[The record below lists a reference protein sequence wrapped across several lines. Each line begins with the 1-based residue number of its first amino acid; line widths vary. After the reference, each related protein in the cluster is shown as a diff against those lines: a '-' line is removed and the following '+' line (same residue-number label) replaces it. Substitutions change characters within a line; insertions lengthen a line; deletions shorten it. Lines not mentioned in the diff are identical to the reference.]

1 MGLSM
6 RFKSI
11 AIENVFSYYGLKK
24 FDFENKDEPVV
35 LIIGENGFGKTSFI
49 NSVKIAL
56 HGINKDILTIG
67 NQILSKEDFVVGNNS
82 KNFSGMLNRKAKLDG
97 INEAKITITID
108 DDEIFVVE
116 RTFSFKDNSYVE
128 SLMLYDEEY
137 TLLAQGDDA
146 QDIINQKISPT
157 MARFFFFDGE
167 KIQTIADFSHAEF
180 TQMLEDVLELDIYD
194 QMASDAEYLIRK
206 INRAELDQ
214 DLQEEVQ
221 EKERVIVELKKEI
234 LNTEELLYNEKK
246 VVLKELEGK
255 KRELDNKLKK
265 LKSRFQHALSNA
277 RTSLDI
283 AENERIKLVQT
294 MKQATLVQ
302 LPLLLN
308 SSLAAK
314 IKEDIDAHYRGKVQ
328 IDSNVLAIKKEQLM
342 KLLDTLDSKEKIA
355 NAFDNVFQS
364 RNDNQSVS
372 FANPYRIEQQFDV
385 LPKIDLPKLLS
396 NLSDNAHEI
405 QELQNEIITLE
416 NKIVDDKK
424 EYESDFILAME
435 ITEDIIRQNVKCEQL
450 EEKIIALHEKE
461 KELRK
466 ELGKLTM
473 KEHKNNIANI
483 KIKTLRSII
492 EVSKVM
498 KKKIKTD
505 KRANLEES
513 INVKFKLLK
522 KEDWDADKINLD
534 INFNINLYGIDGNAM
549 DILSC
554 SSGQKQIIAT
564 ALIWGISEYIAEDI
578 PMIIDTPLGRLDE
591 KNQSLILNKF
601 YPEVSKQVIILP
613 TPSELKH
620 DGFKTLVPHIS
631 QTFKLS
637 NAGSA
642 TSVEEVDTS
651 DIVNARPLQENLE
664 IA

>member
-1 MGLSM
+1 M

-24 FDFENKDEPVV
+24 FDFENKDEPVA

-146 QDIINQKISPT
+146 QDIINQEISPT

-206 INRAELDQ
+206 INRADLDQ

-234 LNTEELLYNEKK
+234 LNTEELLYSEKK
-246 VVLKELEGK
+246 VVLKELESK

-265 LKSRFQHALSNA
+265 LKSRFQQALSNA
-277 RTSLDI
+277 RASLDI

-302 LPLLLN
+302 LPLLLS
-308 SSLAAK
+308 SSLAGK

-364 RNDNQSVS
+364 SNKNQSVS
-372 FANPYRIEQQFDV
+372 FANPYRIEQQFDA
-385 LPKIDLPKLLS
+385 LPKIDLSKLLS
-396 NLSDNAHEI
+396 NLSDNALEI

-513 INVKFKLLK
+513 INAKFKLLK

-534 INFNINLYGIDGNAM
+534 INFNINLYDVDSNAM

-620 DGFKTLVPHIS
+620 DGFKTLVPYIL

-642 TSVEEVDTS
+642 TSVEEVDTD
-651 DIVNARPLQENLE
+651 DIINSRPLQENLK

>member
-1 MGLSM
+1 
-6 RFKSI
+6 
-11 AIENVFSYYGLKK
+11 
-24 FDFENKDEPVV
+24 
-35 LIIGENGFGKTSFI
+35 
-49 NSVKIAL
+49 
-56 HGINKDILTIG
+56 
-67 NQILSKEDFVVGNNS
+67 
-82 KNFSGMLNRKAKLDG
+82 
-97 INEAKITITID
+97 
-108 DDEIFVVE
+108 
-116 RTFSFKDNSYVE
+116 
-128 SLMLYDEEY
+128 
-137 TLLAQGDDA
+137 
-146 QDIINQKISPT
+146 
-157 MARFFFFDGE
+157 
-167 KIQTIADFSHAEF
+167 
-180 TQMLEDVLELDIYD
+180 
-194 QMASDAEYLIRK
+194 
-206 INRAELDQ
+206 
-214 DLQEEVQ
+214 
-221 EKERVIVELKKEI
+221 
-234 LNTEELLYNEKK
+234 
-246 VVLKELEGK
+246 
-255 KRELDNKLKK
+255 
-265 LKSRFQHALSNA
+265 
-277 RTSLDI
+277 
-283 AENERIKLVQT
+283 
-294 MKQATLVQ
+294 
-302 LPLLLN
+302 
-308 SSLAAK
+308 
-314 IKEDIDAHYRGKVQ
+314 
-328 IDSNVLAIKKEQLM
+328 M

-364 RNDNQSVS
+364 SNKNQSVS
-372 FANPYRIEQQFDV
+372 FANPYRIEQQFDA
-385 LPKIDLPKLLS
+385 LPKIDLSKLLS
-396 NLSDNAHEI
+396 NLSDNALEI
-405 QELQNEIITLE
+405 QDLQNEIIILE

-466 ELGKLTM
+466 ELGKLTI

-513 INVKFKLLK
+513 INAKFKLLK

-534 INFNINLYGIDGNAM
+534 INFNINLYDVDSNAM

-620 DGFKTLVPHIS
+620 DGFKALVPHIS

-642 TSVEEVDTS
+642 TSVEEVDTNDVINS
-651 DIVNARPLQENLE
+651 RPIQTILE
-664 IA
+664 TA

>member
-1 MGLSM
+1 M

-11 AIENVFSYYGLKK
+11 AIENVFSYYGLKS
-24 FDFENKDEPVV
+24 FNFENKDEPVA

-56 HGINKDILTIG
+56 HGINKDVLTIG
-67 NQILSKEDFVVGNNS
+67 NQILSKEDFVVGNSS

-97 INEAKITITID
+97 INEAKIIITID

-116 RTFSFKDNSYVE
+116 RIFSFKDNSYVE
-128 SLMLYDEEY
+128 SLMLYDEEHA
-137 TLLAQGDDA
+137 LLAQGDDA

-214 DLQEEVQ
+214 DLQEEVK
-221 EKERVIVELKKEI
+221 EKEIVHADLKEEI
-234 LNTEELLYNEKK
+234 LATEELLSNEKK

-265 LKSRFQHALSNA
+265 LKSRFQQPLSDA
-277 RTSLDI
+277 RASLDR
-283 AENERIKLVQT
+283 AKSKRLELVQT

-308 SSLAAK
+308 ASLATK
-314 IKEDIDAHYRGKVQ
+314 LKEDIDAHYRGKVQ

-342 KLLDTLDSKEKIA
+342 KLLDTMDSKEKVA
-355 NAFDNVFQS
+355 AAFDDVFQS
-364 RNDNQSVS
+364 SNENQSVS
-372 FANPYRIEQQFDV
+372 FADPHKIEQQFDA

-396 NLSDNAHEI
+396 DLSDNAHDI
-405 QELQNEIITLE
+405 TELQNEIIALE

-424 EYESDFILAME
+424 EYEGDFILSMQM
-435 ITEDIIRQNVKCEQL
+435 TEDIIRQNVKCEQL

-473 KEHKNNIANI
+473 KEHKNDIANT
-483 KIKTLRSII
+483 KIKTLQSII
-492 EVSKVM
+492 EVSKAM

-505 KRANLEES
+505 KRANLEEF
-513 INVKFKLLK
+513 INIKFKLLK

-534 INFNINLYGIDGNAM
+534 INFNINLYDVDTNAM

-620 DGFKTLVPHIS
+620 DGFKTLVPHVS

-642 TSVEEVDTS
+642 TSVEEVDTN
-651 DIVNARPLQENLE
+651 DIINSRPLQENLE
-664 IA
+664 TA

>member
-1 MGLSM
+1 M

-11 AIENVFSYYGLKK
+11 AIENVFSYHGLKS
-24 FDFENKDEPVV
+24 FNFENKDEPIA

-56 HGINKDILTIG
+56 HGINKDVLTIG
-67 NQILSKEDFVVGNNS
+67 NQILSKEDFVVGNSS

-97 INEAKITITID
+97 VNEAKIIVTID

-128 SLMLYDEEY
+128 SLMLYDEEH

-180 TQMLEDVLELDIYD
+180 TKMLEDVLELDIYD

-206 INRAELDQ
+206 INRAELDLN
-214 DLQEEVQ
+214 LQVEVQ
-221 EKERVIVELKKEI
+221 EKEAIHEHLKEEIVTTKETFI
-234 LNTEELLYNEKK
+234 NEKK

-255 KRELDNKLKK
+255 KREIDNKLKK
-265 LKSRFQHALSNA
+265 LKSRFQKPLSEA
-277 RTSLDI
+277 RTSLASVEDQR
-283 AENERIKLVQT
+283 EELVHL

-308 SSLAAK
+308 PSLGTK
-314 IKEDIDAHYRGKVQ
+314 IKEDIDAHYRGKIQ
-328 IDSNVLAIKKEQLM
+328 IDSKVLASKKKQLM
-342 KLLDTLDSKEKIA
+342 KLIGSIDSLDKVAT
-355 NAFDNVFQS
+355 AFDSVFQS
-364 RNDNQSVS
+364 SNETQSVI
-372 FANPYRIEQQFDV
+372 FADPHKVEQQFDA
-385 LPKIDLPKLLS
+385 LPKIDFSKLLTS
-396 NLSDNAHEI
+396 LSDNAHDIKEF
-405 QELQNEIITLE
+405 QSEIITLE
-416 NKIVDDKK
+416 NKIADDKK
-424 EYESDFILAME
+424 EYEDDFILAMQ
-435 ITEDIIRQNVKCEQL
+435 ITEDIIRQTVKCEQL
-450 EEKIIALHEKE
+450 EEKIIEIQEKE

-473 KEHKNNIANI
+473 QEHKNNIANT
-483 KIKTLRSII
+483 KIKTLQSII
-492 EVSKVM
+492 AVSAMM

-513 INVKFKLLK
+513 INIKFKLLK

-534 INFNINLYGIDGNAM
+534 INFNINLYDLNRNAM

-620 DGFKTLVPHIS
+620 DGFKALVPHVS

-642 TSVEEVDTS
+642 TSVEEVDTNDVINS
-651 DIVNARPLQENLE
+651 KPTQIILE
-664 IA
+664 TA

>member
-1 MGLSM
+1 
-6 RFKSI
+6 
-11 AIENVFSYYGLKK
+11 
-24 FDFENKDEPVV
+24 
-35 LIIGENGFGKTSFI
+35 
-49 NSVKIAL
+49 
-56 HGINKDILTIG
+56 
-67 NQILSKEDFVVGNNS
+67 
-82 KNFSGMLNRKAKLDG
+82 
-97 INEAKITITID
+97 
-108 DDEIFVVE
+108 
-116 RTFSFKDNSYVE
+116 
-128 SLMLYDEEY
+128 
-137 TLLAQGDDA
+137 
-146 QDIINQKISPT
+146 
-157 MARFFFFDGE
+157 
-167 KIQTIADFSHAEF
+167 
-180 TQMLEDVLELDIYD
+180 
-194 QMASDAEYLIRK
+194 
-206 INRAELDQ
+206 
-214 DLQEEVQ
+214 
-221 EKERVIVELKKEI
+221 
-234 LNTEELLYNEKK
+234 
-246 VVLKELEGK
+246 
-255 KRELDNKLKK
+255 
-265 LKSRFQHALSNA
+265 
-277 RTSLDI
+277 
-283 AENERIKLVQT
+283 
-294 MKQATLVQ
+294 MKQATLAQ

-364 RNDNQSVS
+364 SNENQSVS
-372 FANPYRIEQQFDV
+372 FANPYRIEQQFDA
-385 LPKIDLPKLLS
+385 LPQIDLSKLLS
-396 NLSDNAHEI
+396 NLSDNALEI
-405 QELQNEIITLE
+405 QDLQNEIITLE

-513 INVKFKLLK
+513 INAKFKLLK

-534 INFNINLYGIDGNAM
+534 INFNINLYDIDSNAM

-642 TSVEEVDTS
+642 TSVEEVDTD
-651 DIVNARPLQENLE
+651 DIINSRPLQENLE

>member
-1 MGLSM
+1 M

-11 AIENVFSYYGLKK
+11 SIENVFSYYGLKS
-24 FDFENKDEPVV
+24 FNFEDKDEPVA

-56 HGINKDILTIG
+56 HGINKDVLTIG

-97 INEAKITITID
+97 VNEAKIIVTID

-116 RTFSFKDNSYVE
+116 RTFSFKNNSYVE
-128 SLMLYDEEY
+128 SLMLYDEEHG
-137 TLLAQGDDA
+137 LLAQGDDA

-167 KIQTIADFSHAEF
+167 KIQTIADFSHEEF
-180 TQMLEDVLELDIYD
+180 TKMLEDVLELDIYD

-214 DLQEEVQ
+214 DLQVEVQ
-221 EKERVIVELKKEI
+221 EKEAIHEKLKEEIVT
-234 LNTEELLYNEKK
+234 TEETFINEKK

-255 KRELDNKLKK
+255 KREIDNKLKK
-265 LKSRFQHALSNA
+265 LKSRFQKPLSDA
-277 RTSLDI
+277 RASLVLT
-283 AENERIKLVQT
+283 ENQRQELVHL

-308 SSLAAK
+308 SSLEAK
-314 IKEDIDAHYRGKVQ
+314 VKKDIDAHYRGKVQ

-342 KLLDTLDSKEKIA
+342 KLIASIDSKDEVA
-355 NAFDNVFQS
+355 TAFDSVFQS
-364 RNDNQSVS
+364 SNENQSVT
-372 FANPYRIEQQFDV
+372 FADPHKLEQQFDA
-385 LPKIDLPKLLS
+385 LPKINFSELLI
-396 NLSDNAHEI
+396 NLSDNAHDIKEF
-405 QELQNEIITLE
+405 QAEIITLE
-416 NKIVDDKK
+416 NKITDDKK
-424 EYESDFILAME
+424 EYEDDFVLAVKM
-435 ITEDIIRQNVKCEQL
+435 TEDIIRQNVKCEQL
-450 EEKIIALHEKE
+450 KEKILELEEKE

-473 KEHKNNIANI
+473 QEHKNDIANT
-483 KIKTLRSII
+483 KIKTLQSII
-492 EVSKVM
+492 VVSRVM

-513 INVKFKLLK
+513 INIKFKLLK
-522 KEDWDADKINLD
+522 KEDWDADRINLD
-534 INFNINLYGIDGNAM
+534 INFNINLYDVDTNAM

-620 DGFKTLVPHIS
+620 DGFKALVPHIS

-642 TSVEEVDTS
+642 TSVEEVDTNDVINS
-651 DIVNARPLQENLE
+651 RPIQTILE
-664 IA
+664 TA

>member
-1 MGLSM
+1 MK
-6 RFKSI
+6 FKSI

-24 FDFENKDEPVV
+24 FDFENKDEPVA

-67 NQILSKEDFVVGNNS
+67 NQILSKEDFVIGNNS

-108 DDEIFVVE
+108 NDEIFVVE

-137 TLLAQGDDA
+137 TILAQGDDA

-246 VVLKELEGK
+246 VTLKELESK

-265 LKSRFQHALSNA
+265 LKSRFQQALSNA
-277 RTSLDI
+277 RASLDI

-302 LPLLLN
+302 LPLLL
-308 SSLAAK
+308 SFSLAGK

-342 KLLDTLDSKEKIA
+342 KLLDTLDSKEKIT

-364 RNDNQSVS
+364 SNKNQSVS
-372 FANPYRIEQQFDV
+372 FANPYRIEQQFDA
-385 LPKIDLPKLLS
+385 LPKIDLSKLLS
-396 NLSDNAHEI
+396 NLSDNALEI
-405 QELQNEIITLE
+405 QDLQNEIIILE

-498 KKKIKTD
+498 RKKIKTD

-513 INVKFKLLK
+513 INAKFKLLK

-534 INFNINLYGIDGNAM
+534 INFNINLYDVDSNAM
-549 DILSC
+549 DVLSC

-631 QTFKLS
+631 QTFKLN

-642 TSVEEVDTS
+642 TSVEEVDTD
-651 DIVNARPLQENLE
+651 DIINSRPLQENLE

>member
-1 MGLSM
+1 M

-24 FDFENKDEPVV
+24 FDFENKDEPVA

-97 INEAKITITID
+97 MNEAKITITID

-265 LKSRFQHALSNA
+265 LKSRFQQALSNA
-277 RTSLDI
+277 RASLDI

-302 LPLLLN
+302 LPLLLS
-308 SSLAAK
+308 SSLAGK

-328 IDSNVLAIKKEQLM
+328 IDSNVLTIKKEQLM

-364 RNDNQSVS
+364 SNKNQSVS
-372 FANPYRIEQQFDV
+372 FANPYRIEQQFDA
-385 LPKIDLPKLLS
+385 LPKIDLSKLLS
-396 NLSDNAHEI
+396 NLSDNALEI
-405 QELQNEIITLE
+405 QDLQNEIIILE

-513 INVKFKLLK
+513 INAKFKLLK

-534 INFNINLYGIDGNAM
+534 INFNINLYDVDSNAM

-564 ALIWGISEYIAEDI
+564 ALIWGISEYIVEDI

-642 TSVEEVDTS
+642 TSVEEVDTD
-651 DIVNARPLQENLE
+651 DIINSSPLQENLE